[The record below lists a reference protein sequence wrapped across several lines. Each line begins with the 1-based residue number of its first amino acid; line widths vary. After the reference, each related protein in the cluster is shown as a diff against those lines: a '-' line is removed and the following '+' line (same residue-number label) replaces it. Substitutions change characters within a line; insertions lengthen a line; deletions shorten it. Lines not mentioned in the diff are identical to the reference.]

1 MTPMVKNFAKCGCGR
16 TRDLEGYCDSSHT
29 LSEEE
34 YAALQDLEEIDWGD
48 DDDEVIKPIKVI
60 FEPGCFDGFDGTQEE
75 LEKLMAD
82 IQAEF
87 AGKTRDEI
95 ENMADVVN
103 LEDLMQEDPEF
114 AKHIMSLDNQ
124 RKLQ

>member
-16 TRDLEGYCDSSHT
+16 TRDLDGYCDSSHT

-34 YAALQDLEEIDWGD
+34 YAALQDPQEIDWGD
-48 DDDEVIKPIKVI
+48 DDEEVKPIKVI

-103 LEDLMQEDPEF
+103 LEDLMKEDPEF

>member
-16 TRDLEGYCDSSHT
+16 TRDLEGYCDSSHA
-29 LSEEE
+29 LSEKE
-34 YAALQDLEEIDWGD
+34 YAALQDSEEIDWGD
-48 DDDEVIKPIKVI
+48 HDEEVKPIKVI
-60 FEPGCFDGFDGTQEE
+60 FEPGCFDNFEGTQEE
-75 LEKLMAD
+75 LNDLMAS

-95 ENMADVVN
+95 EDMADVVN
-103 LEDLMQEDPEF
+103 LEDLMNEDPEF
-114 AKHIMSLDNQ
+114 AKHIMSLDNE

>member
-34 YAALQDLEEIDWGD
+34 FAALQDSEEIDWGD
-48 DDDEVIKPIKVI
+48 DDVEVKPIKVV
-60 FEPGCFDGFDGTQEE
+60 FEPGCFDSFDGTQEE

-95 ENMADVVN
+95 EEMANVVN
-103 LEDLMQEDPEF
+103 LEDLMKDDPEF
-114 AKHIMSLDNQ
+114 AKHIMNLDNE

>member
-16 TRDLEGYCDSSHT
+16 TRDPEGYCDSSHALT
-29 LSEEE
+29 DEE

-48 DDDEVIKPIKVI
+48 DDEEVKPIKVI

-114 AKHIMSLDNQ
+114 AKHIMSLDNE

>member
-29 LSEEE
+29 LSEAE
-34 YAALQDLEEIDWGD
+34 YAALQDSEEIDWGD
-48 DDDEVIKPIKVI
+48 DVEEVKTMKVE
-60 FEPGCFDGFDGTQEE
+60 FAPGCFDNFEGTQEE
-75 LEKLMAD
+75 LEELITA

-87 AGKTRDEI
+87 EGKTHDEI
-95 ENMADVVN
+95 EEMANVVN
-103 LEDLMQEDPEF
+103 LEDLMKDDPEF
-114 AKHIMSLDNQ
+114 AKHIMSIDNE

>member
-16 TRDLEGYCDSSHT
+16 TRDLEGYCDSSHA

-48 DDDEVIKPIKVI
+48 DEVKPIKVV
-60 FEPGCFDGFDGTQEE
+60 FEPGCFDNFEGTQEE
-75 LEKLMAD
+75 LAELMAS

-114 AKHIMSLDNQ
+114 AKHIMSLDNE

>member
-34 YAALQDLEEIDWGD
+34 YAALQDSEEIDWGD
-48 DDDEVIKPIKVI
+48 DDEEVKPIKVV
-60 FEPGCFDGFDGTQEE
+60 FEPGCFDSFDGTQEE

-95 ENMADVVN
+95 EDMSNVVN
-103 LEDLMQEDPEF
+103 LEDLLRDDPDF
-114 AKHIMSLDNQ
+114 AKHIMNIDND

>member
-16 TRDLEGYCDSSHT
+16 TRDLEGYCDSSHA

-34 YAALQDLEEIDWGD
+34 YTALQNPQEIDWGD
-48 DDDEVIKPIKVI
+48 DEEVKPMKVI

-75 LEKLMAD
+75 LAELMSA
-82 IQAEF
+82 IQSEF

-95 ENMADVVN
+95 EDMADVVN
-103 LEDLMQEDPEF
+103 LEDLMREDPEF
-114 AKHIMSLDNQ
+114 AQQIMSMNNE

>member
-1 MTPMVKNFAKCGCGR
+1 MVKNFAKCGCGR
-16 TRDLEGYCDSSHT
+16 TRDLEGYCDSSHA
-29 LSEEE
+29 LSEAE
-34 YAALQDLEEIDWGD
+34 YTALQDPQEIDWGD
-48 DDDEVIKPIKVI
+48 EEVKPMKVI

-75 LEKLMAD
+75 LAELMSA
-82 IQAEF
+82 IQSEF

-103 LEDLMQEDPEF
+103 LEDLMKDDPEF
-114 AKHIMSLDNQ
+114 AQQIMSMNNE

>member
-1 MTPMVKNFAKCGCGR
+1 MVKNFAKCGCGR
-16 TRDLEGYCDSSHT
+16 TRDLAGYCDSSHT

-34 YAALQDLEEIDWGD
+34 YAALQDPQEIDWGD
-48 DDDEVIKPIKVI
+48 DDEEVKPMKII
-60 FEPGCFDGFDGTQEE
+60 FEPGCFDSFDGTQEE
-75 LEKLMAD
+75 LEELMAS

-95 ENMADVVN
+95 EEMANVVN
-103 LEDLMQEDPEF
+103 LEDLMKDDPEF
-114 AKHIMSLDNQ
+114 AKHIMNIDNE

>member
-34 YAALQDLEEIDWGD
+34 YAALQDLEEINWGD
-48 DDDEVIKPIKVI
+48 DEVKPIKVV
-60 FEPGCFDGFDGTQEE
+60 FEPGCFDSFDGTQEE
-75 LEKLMAD
+75 LEELMAS

-95 ENMADVVN
+95 EDMTNVVN
-103 LEDLMQEDPEF
+103 LEDLLRDDPDF
-114 AKHIMSLDNQ
+114 AKHIMNIDNE

>member
-1 MTPMVKNFAKCGCGR
+1 MVKNFAKCGCGR
-16 TRDLEGYCDSSHT
+16 TRDLEGYCDSSHA

-34 YAALQDLEEIDWGD
+34 YAALQDLQEIDWGD
-48 DDDEVIKPIKVI
+48 DVEEVKPIKVI
-60 FEPGCFDGFDGTQEE
+60 FEPGCFDNFEGTQEE
-75 LEKLMAD
+75 LNDLMAS

-95 ENMADVVN
+95 ENMSDVVN
-103 LEDLMQEDPEF
+103 LEDLMNEDPEF
-114 AKHIMSLDNQ
+114 AKHIMSLDNE

>member
-1 MTPMVKNFAKCGCGR
+1 MTQMVKNFAKCGCGR
-16 TRDLEGYCDSSHT
+16 TKDLEGYCDSSHT
-29 LSEEE
+29 LSEAE

-48 DDDEVIKPIKVI
+48 DEVKPIKVI
-60 FEPGCFDGFDGTQEE
+60 FEPGCFDAFDGTQEE
-75 LEKLMAD
+75 LEELMES

-95 ENMADVVN
+95 EDMSNVVN
-103 LEDLMQEDPEF
+103 LEDLLRDDPDF
-114 AKHIMSLDNQ
+114 AKHIMNIDNE

>member
-16 TRDLEGYCDSSHT
+16 TRDLEGYCDSSHA
-29 LSEEE
+29 LSEAE
-34 YAALQDLEEIDWGD
+34 YAALQDPQEIDWGD
-48 DDDEVIKPIKVI
+48 EEVKPMKVI
-60 FEPGCFDGFDGTQEE
+60 FEPGCFDNFEGTQEE
-75 LEKLMAD
+75 LAELMSA
-82 IQAEF
+82 IQSEF

-103 LEDLMQEDPEF
+103 LEDLMKDDPEF
-114 AKHIMSLDNQ
+114 AQQIMSMNNE

>member
-16 TRDLEGYCDSSHT
+16 TKDLEGYCDSSHT

-34 YAALQDLEEIDWGD
+34 YAALQDPQEIDWGD
-48 DDDEVIKPIKVI
+48 DEVKPIKVV
-60 FEPGCFDGFDGTQEE
+60 FEPGCFDSFDGTQEE
-75 LEKLMAD
+75 LEELMAS

-95 ENMADVVN
+95 EDMTNVVN
-103 LEDLMQEDPEF
+103 LEDLLRDDPDF
-114 AKHIMSLDNQ
+114 AKHIMNIDNE

>member
-16 TRDLEGYCDSSHT
+16 TRDLEGYCDSSHA

-34 YAALQDLEEIDWGD
+34 YAALQDSEEIDWGD
-48 DDDEVIKPIKVI
+48 DEEEVKSMKII
-60 FEPGCFDGFDGTQEE
+60 FEPGCFDSFEGTQEE
-75 LEKLMAD
+75 LEELMAS

-95 ENMADVVN
+95 EEMANVVN
-103 LEDLMQEDPEF
+103 LEDLMKDDPEF
-114 AKHIMSLDNQ
+114 AQQIMSMNNE